1 MTLTEQW
8 KKGGLEALDEL
19 IKQIEVIDNNRA
31 LSDEY
36 LESKGLCT
44 REGCDAVSEW
54 SYGIVW
60 VIVDYV
66 LPYLKRVQELKEF
79 ADYSLHNRDELT
91 RQINFWMDKH
101 TQIEKENQQLKTQ
114 IAKLTEI
121 VGVLPS
127 NHSVGNLG
135 YKIKNQ
141 RHEINN
147 RLKEIDKLKELLKEC
162 KHIMNIEKDFASC
175 HFEKHK
181 LNELLTKII
190 NAIGEK
196 R

>member
-1 MTLTEQW
+1 MSRSLDFTACTRDCANGTSLTEQW
-8 KKGGLEALDEL
+8 KKGELEALDEL

-36 LESKGLCT
+36 LESKGLST
-44 REGCDAVSEW
+44 REGCNAVSEW

-66 LPYLKRVQELKEF
+66 LPYLKRVRELKEF

-101 TQIEKENQQLKTQ
+101 TKIEKENQQLK
-114 IAKLTEI
+114 
-121 VGVLPS
+121 
-127 NHSVGNLG
+127 
-135 YKIKNQ
+135 
-141 RHEINN
+141 
-147 RLKEIDKLKELLKEC
+147 ELLLDCSEFLYE
-162 KHIMNIEKDFASC
+162 ILDGTRF
-175 HFEKHK
+175 K
-181 LNELLTKII
+181 LSFKLESGIRKQYYMISLSELKTKID

-196 R
+196 K

>member
-8 KKGGLEALDEL
+8 KKGKLEALDKL
-19 IKQIEVIDNNRA
+19 IKQIDTINNNRA

-36 LESKGLCT
+36 LKNDGLST
-44 REGCDAVSEW
+44 REDYNIVGEW
-54 SYGIVW
+54 GYGIVW

-147 RLKEIDKLKELLKEC
+147 RLKEIDKLKELLQEC
-162 KHIMNIEKDFASC
+162 RDDVNHIISNVYLCK
-175 HFEKHK
+175 
-181 LNELLTKII
+181 ELLDLKTKID
-190 NAIGEK
+190 NAIGGK
-196 R
+196 